1 MGPCDKLESYTKPFS
16 PDVELKYQLWNM
28 KKNRWSIRQ
37 PAADELPASY
47 ANIFLKLT
55 LYFHSYLYET
65 TFAAV
70 LKKPS
75 VVMLIKCIHSAEFNS
90 STDLSLF
97 HIYVYTK
104 PASYSSAPVILAYT
118 LRWSFTIFLKH
129 PRRIFDFRYEAY

>member
-70 LKKPS
+70 LKNH
-75 VVMLIKCIHSAEFNS
+75 L
-90 STDLSLF
+90 L
-97 HIYVYTK
+97 
-104 PASYSSAPVILAYT
+104 
-118 LRWSFTIFLKH
+118 
-129 PRRIFDFRYEAY
+129 